1 MQQSLY
7 YLWVEEKVRVPG
19 TRGEAMSFSH
29 ELRRIVSIV
38 VVACALILVALAGM
52 PTAGAAPDKG
62 TTTDSAV
69 LNIGHRGAS
78 GYAPEH
84 TIPAYDLALEQ
95 GADYIEIDLQMTA
108 DGVLVAMHDDT
119 LDRTAT
125 APEGVPE
132 EYCTGPVIE
141 KTLEQIKQ
149 CDVGS
154 WFSPEYAGE
163 QIPTL
168 EEIFQRYGTSVNYY
182 IETKNPDQAPG
193 MEEELLRLMDE
204 YGLIKPAA
212 KHWQVLIQSFSA
224 ESLKKIHALEPSLP
238 LIQLYSSTET
248 SESIQAS
255 LAEASAYAVGIGPSK
270 SDVDAALV
278 EAAHALCMDVHPY
291 TVNETAEME
300 DLIALGVDGM
310 FTNYPDRLE
319 ELLGKSAAPGKRGA
333 QLAAGDYA
341 TCRAAV

>member
-1 MQQSLY
+1 M
-7 YLWVEEKVRVPG
+7 E
-19 TRGEAMSFSH
+19 M
-29 ELRRIVSIV
+29 RRYKLAAILMV
-38 VVACALILVALAGM
+38 ILVAF
-52 PTAGAAPDKG
+52 AAPAVQAAPETG
-62 TTTDSAV
+62 STLEGPV

-78 GYAPEH
+78 AYAPEH
-84 TIPAYDLALEQ
+84 TFASYDLALEQ

-141 KTLEQIKQ
+141 RTLEQIKM

-154 WFSPEYAGE
+154 WFGSEYAGE

-168 EEIFQRYGTSVNYY
+168 EEIFQRYGTDVNYY

-204 YGLIKPAA
+204 YGLIKPAE
-212 KHWQVLIQSFSA
+212 KRWQVLIQSFSA
-224 ESLKKIHALEPSLP
+224 DSLQEIHGYNESLP
-238 LIQLYSSTET
+238 LIQLYSSDET
-248 SESIQAS
+248 SGSIQLDLDAVS
-255 LAEASAYAVGIGPSK
+255 TYAVGIGPSQ

-278 EAAHALCMDVHPY
+278 KAAHDLCLDVHPY
-291 TVNETAEME
+291 T
-300 DLIALGVDGM
+300 LIEARDMKALLDLGVDGM
-310 FTNYPDRLE
+310 FTNNPDRLE
-319 ELLGKSAAPGKRGA
+319 ELLGKSAAHGKRGA
-333 QLAAGDYA
+333 MLAAEDYA
-341 TCRAAV
+341 TCRAAA

>member
-1 MQQSLY
+1 MHRSKL
-7 YLWVEEKVRVPG
+7 
-19 TRGEAMSFSH
+19 T
-29 ELRRIVSIV
+29 IVLTF
-38 VVACALILVALAGM
+38 ALLILIALMGV

-62 TTTDSAV
+62 STTDSTV

-132 EYCTGPVIE
+132 EYCTGLVIE

-154 WFSPEYAGE
+154 WFGPEYAGE

-182 IETKNPDQAPG
+182 IETKNPEAAPG
-193 MEEELLRLMDE
+193 MEAELLRLMEE
-204 YGLIKPAA
+204 YDLIKPAE
-212 KHWQVLIQSFSA
+212 KRWQVLIQSFSA
-224 ESLKKIHALEPSLP
+224 ESLMTIHEMNSELP
-238 LIQLYSSTET
+238 LIQLYSSSET
-248 SESIQAS
+248 SESIQARPRGG
-255 LAEASAYAVGIGPSK
+255 E
-270 SDVDAALV
+270 
-278 EAAHALCMDVHPY
+278 
-291 TVNETAEME
+291 
-300 DLIALGVDGM
+300 
-310 FTNYPDRLE
+310 RLRRRHRTLPE
-319 ELLGKSAAPGKRGA
+319 
-333 QLAAGDYA
+333 
-341 TCRAAV
+341 